1 MAMPGETLMGSRFEQ
16 LFGGKGA
23 NQAVAA
29 GLLGSSVTMVA
40 KLGADSLGE
49 ASLANFKS
57 LGVDV
62 AHVTTTSDAA
72 SGVAQITVD
81 SNGQNEIIIVP
92 GANGLLPPADVDAA
106 APAFARS
113 RVLLTQLEVPLPT
126 TIAALRAGRAAGL
139 LTVFNTAPAPPEP
152 LPDEI
157 YELCDIICPN
167 ETETSL
173 LTGMPTDTLEQ
184 CEAAAR
190 SILSKGAKA
199 VCMTLGSRGCMLVRP
214 DEPIVHVTIPK
225 ECKVVKVVDTT
236 GAGDAFLGAMAHL
249 VASGRSLVE
258 ALSGAVHVAS
268 ISVQRRGAQASYPTS
283 KELPPGLAGAPTED
297 KPAATSVDPAAV
309 SASNGPKRAAALKAV
324 DDMVVSG
331 NVVGVG
337 TGSTVNYMLERL
349 AERLKSG
356 ALTDISAVP
365 TSKQSERECE
375 RLGIPCMPGDSNAP
389 VDVSLGSAD
398 AVDASGNVIKGG
410 KGAMLREKLVQEC
423 AAKYVVVVDQVKL
436 TERIGTSYPIPVEI
450 APIYAQRT
458 LRRIATLPSLA
469 PCDARLRVGGAPAG
483 FPGCAMPTD
492 GIKAGPFVTDNG
504 NLIVDIFLS
513 APLADAAAASAELTR
528 TPGVLEHGL
537 FLPRPST
544 TVLVGR
550 ADGSVTRL

>member
-1 MAMPGETLMGSRFEQ
+1 MSVIVVGSANVDLVTNAPRMAMPGETLMGSRFEQ

-29 GLLGSSVTMVA
+29 ALLGSSVTMVA

-92 GANGLLPPADVDAA
+92 GANGLLTPADVDAA

-268 ISVQRRGAQASYPTS
+268 ISVQRRGAQASTPPRAPQPHPFPPKQALRCHPFPNRHSPHPT
-283 KELPPGLAGAPTED
+283 
-297 KPAATSVDPAAV
+297 
-309 SASNGPKRAAALKAV
+309 
-324 DDMVVSG
+324 
-331 NVVGVG
+331 
-337 TGSTVNYMLERL
+337 
-349 AERLKSG
+349 
-356 ALTDISAVP
+356 
-365 TSKQSERECE
+365 
-375 RLGIPCMPGDSNAP
+375 
-389 VDVSLGSAD
+389 
-398 AVDASGNVIKGG
+398 
-410 KGAMLREKLVQEC
+410 
-423 AAKYVVVVDQVKL
+423 
-436 TERIGTSYPIPVEI
+436 
-450 APIYAQRT
+450 
-458 LRRIATLPSLA
+458 
-469 PCDARLRVGGAPAG
+469 
-483 FPGCAMPTD
+483 
-492 GIKAGPFVTDNG
+492 
-504 NLIVDIFLS
+504 
-513 APLADAAAASAELTR
+513 
-528 TPGVLEHGL
+528 
-537 FLPRPST
+537 
-544 TVLVGR
+544 
-550 ADGSVTRL
+550 